1 MEGGTG
7 KLRLTG
13 PSSDPMYPIIR
24 QEIESF
30 NSIFGFPSD
39 VGVTIEKCGEA
50 NAYYDP
56 SEVSITICTEFD
68 AHLRQQFDN
77 LWSRNIMPWSQ
88 IAKKLKKTS
97 AKPML
102 GTGFVVIIR

>member
-1 MEGGTG
+1 MEAGIG

-13 PSSDPMYPIIR
+13 PSNDPMYPVIR

-30 NSIFGFPSD
+30 NAIFGFPYD
-39 VGVTIEKCGEA
+39 VGVSNEKCGEA

-56 SEVSITICTEFD
+56 SEVSIMICTAFD

-77 LWSRNIMPWSQ
+77 L
-88 IAKKLKKTS
+88 
-97 AKPML
+97 
-102 GTGFVVIIR
+102 